1 MAEAVEE
8 SLAVCCFITPEY
20 QESKCCKMELEYA
33 HKLDKPIIP
42 CFLTDF
48 QPRKWLGILTAGLI
62 CYRFFNDSYDTVLK
76 QLTSYVKRDI
86 LRVKKIVPSS
96 M

>member
-8 SLAVCCFITPEY
+8 SLAVCCFATPEY
-20 QESKCCKMELEYA
+20 QESKYCKMELEYA
-33 HKLDKPIIP
+33 NKLNKPIIP
-42 CFLTDF
+42 CFLADF

-62 CYRFFNDSYDTVLK
+62 YYNFSNDSSDVVVNQLIQHVQQNILK
-76 QLTSYVKRDI
+76 R
-86 LRVKKIVPSS
+86 KINIPSS

>member
-1 MAEAVEE
+1 MAEAVED

-20 QESKCCKMELEYA
+20 QESKCCKMELKYA
-33 HKLDKPIIP
+33 NDLNKPIIP

-62 CYRFFNDSYDTVLK
+62 RYNFSGDVKDNVLNP
-76 QLTSYVKRDI
+76 LIHYIKRDI
-86 LRVKKIVPSS
+86 LKVKSKLPSS
-96 M
+96 K